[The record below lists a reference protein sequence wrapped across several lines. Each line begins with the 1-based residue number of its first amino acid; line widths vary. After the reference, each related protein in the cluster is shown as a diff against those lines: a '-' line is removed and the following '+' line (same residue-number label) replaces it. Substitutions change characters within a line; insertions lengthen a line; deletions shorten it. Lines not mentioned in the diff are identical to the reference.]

1 MYHTYEVYMKKLYR
15 VNDNKK
21 IAGICGGIGEIFS
34 IDPTIVRLLF
44 IFACVLTSVFPLVV
58 TYAVGWVIIQEKS
71 EIEMKENGP
80 EDTVV

>member
-1 MYHTYEVYMKKLYR
+1 MKKLYR

-34 IDPTIVRLLF
+34 IDPTIVRLIF
-44 IFACVLTSVFPLVV
+44 IFACVLTQVFPLVV
-58 TYAVGWVIIQEKS
+58 TYAIGWLIIPEKS
-71 EIEMKENGP
+71 EIEMQENNR